1 MTDRLPIYE
10 IEAQVIAQL
19 RQQQRL
25 ILEAPTGSGKSTQ
38 VPQMLLKHG
47 MLGSGQVVTLQP
59 RRLAARL
66 LASRVAQELGVELG
80 REVGYQIR
88 FENFTSAKTRIKFVT
103 EGILLRQMLQEPS
116 LPGVQAVVFD
126 EFHERHL
133 YGDITLARALDLQS
147 TTRPDLLIVVMSATL
162 DSGLLEKYL
171 NPCAVVSSAGRI
183 YPVEVD
189 YLPIPTWQ
197 SNTPVWETAAD
208 AFCRFASSG
217 QTGDVLVFMPGGFEI
232 SQTIEAIRQRPE
244 SKGYILLPLHG
255 ELPPK
260 EQDAAVARYR
270 QPKVVVATNVA
281 ETSLTIDGVRLVI
294 DSGLARIPRYDPHR
308 GINTLLVDK
317 ISRASAEQRT
327 GRAGRTAP
335 GRCVR
340 LWAQSEHYDRPAQ
353 ELPEVKRLDLS
364 EVVLT
369 IKASGVRDLRMFRW
383 LESPDE
389 ASLQHAEELLTDL
402 GALDKTGAI
411 TDLGR
416 KMLAFPAHPRYAR
429 MLLAAEQY
437 RCVYQAALV
446 AALTQGRDLLLRNQ
460 VREVNSFR
468 DDMLGEKAS
477 SDFWILMR
485 AWTYAA
491 RNEFRV
497 DACRKMGIHAI
508 TARQVGPLLDHFLSI
523 AKREGLTIN
532 TEAPND
538 EALQKC
544 ILIGFSDRVARRV
557 DEGAGRCD
565 LVHGRRGNLARESAV
580 QNSPLLVA
588 AEVRE
593 VEGKEKSVNTMLSLV
608 TAIQSEWL
616 SELFPEDIQSAIRV
630 FYDATTK
637 RVYADEQLRFR
648 DLAISNRRVEP
659 PPLDESARLLAE
671 EVIAGRLVLKEW
683 ADEVDQWIVRL
694 NCLVKWCPDL
704 GLVPITEP
712 DRNHLMEQLCHGAF
726 TYREIKDREVS
737 PVVKSWLSGAQ
748 QQLLDKY
755 APERLEMPNGRRP
768 KVTYSADG
776 QPFIALRIQELF
788 GINATP
794 KIAMGRV
801 PLTLHILAPSHRPV
815 QITQDLAGF
824 WREHYPRIKQELQRK
839 YPKHEWR

>member
-1 MTDRLPIYE
+1 
-10 IEAQVIAQL
+10 
-19 RQQQRL
+19 
-25 ILEAPTGSGKSTQ
+25 
-38 VPQMLLKHG
+38 
-47 MLGSGQVVTLQP
+47 
-59 RRLAARL
+59 
-66 LASRVAQELGVELG
+66 
-80 REVGYQIR
+80 
-88 FENFTSAKTRIKFVT
+88 
-103 EGILLRQMLQEPS
+103 
-116 LPGVQAVVFD
+116 
-126 EFHERHL
+126 
-133 YGDITLARALDLQS
+133 
-147 TTRPDLLIVVMSATL
+147 
-162 DSGLLEKYL
+162 
-171 NPCAVVSSAGRI
+171 
-183 YPVEVD
+183 
-189 YLPIPTWQ
+189 
-197 SNTPVWETAAD
+197 
-208 AFCRFASSG
+208 
-217 QTGDVLVFMPGGFEI
+217 
-232 SQTIEAIRQRPE
+232 
-244 SKGYILLPLHG
+244 
-255 ELPPK
+255 
-260 EQDAAVARYR
+260 
-270 QPKVVVATNVA
+270 
-281 ETSLTIDGVRLVI
+281 
-294 DSGLARIPRYDPHR
+294 
-308 GINTLLVDK
+308 
-317 ISRASAEQRT
+317 
-327 GRAGRTAP
+327 
-335 GRCVR
+335 
-340 LWAQSEHYDRPAQ
+340 
-353 ELPEVKRLDLS
+353 
-364 EVVLT
+364 
-369 IKASGVRDLRMFRW
+369 
-383 LESPDE
+383 
-389 ASLQHAEELLTDL
+389 
-402 GALDKTGAI
+402 
-411 TDLGR
+411 
-416 KMLAFPAHPRYAR
+416 
-429 MLLAAEQY
+429 
-437 RCVYQAALV
+437 
-446 AALTQGRDLLLRNQ
+446 
-460 VREVNSFR
+460 
-468 DDMLGEKAS
+468 
-477 SDFWILMR
+477 MR

-544 ILIGFSDRVARRV
+544 ILIGFSDRVARRL

-648 DLAISNRRVEP
+648 DLAIANRRVEP

-683 ADEVDQWIVRL
+683 TDEVDQWIVRL